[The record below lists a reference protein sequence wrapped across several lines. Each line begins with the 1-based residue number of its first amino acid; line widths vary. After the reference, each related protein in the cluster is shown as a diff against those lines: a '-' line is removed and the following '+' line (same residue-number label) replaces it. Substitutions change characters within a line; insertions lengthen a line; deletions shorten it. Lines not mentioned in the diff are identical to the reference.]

1 MRLEGPSL
9 FFSWKNMK
17 RIIPLIMVGALM
29 ATGCQRTDVEV
40 SETEVIEDVE
50 DSQLELSNMND
61 EKVLE
66 EVSQTLEEYIDQKRD
81 VEDFVALI

>member
-9 FFSWKNMK
+9 FFSWRNMK

-61 EKVLE
+61 EKVPE
-66 EVSQTLEEYIDQKRD
+66 EVSQTLEEYIDQKKD

>member
-61 EKVLE
+61 EKVPE
-66 EVSQTLEEYIDQKRD
+66 EVSQTLEEYIDQKKD